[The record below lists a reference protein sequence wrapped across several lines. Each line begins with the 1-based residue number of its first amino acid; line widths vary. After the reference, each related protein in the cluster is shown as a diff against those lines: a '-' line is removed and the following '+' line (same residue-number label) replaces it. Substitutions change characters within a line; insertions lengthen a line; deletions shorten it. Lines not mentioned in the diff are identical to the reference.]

1 MDFAFQW
8 PAALALL
15 ALVPLGALAYA
26 WAERRRAAA
35 AASFGNPALVHALV
49 GRGPGLRRHV
59 PVALAL
65 VALAL
70 LALGMARPRASFSTG
85 VETATV
91 VLAIDVSGSMK
102 ATDVTPSRLAAARTA
117 ANAFIDRLPG
127 KYRLGIVSFADNAT
141 TVLPPTTDRLA
152 ARKALAN
159 LRAKGGTA
167 LGEAIRRAV
176 ALVRPGAKQGV
187 DPTPADGPPATIVLL
202 SDGKQTAGR
211 AAADA
216 ARIAADA
223 GIPVNTV
230 TLGAG
235 PATVEIPLQGG
246 LTERVQVDPD
256 PATLRA
262 IAESTKGEFQ
272 SAPDAAAL
280 KGVYERLGS
289 KIAHHRTPHEIT
301 AAFAGAGALV
311 LLLGAGLSLT
321 WFRRVL

>member
-1 MDFAFQW
+1 MDVSFQW
-8 PAALALL
+8 PAALVLL
-15 ALVPLGALAYA
+15 GLVPLGAAGYV
-26 WAERRRAAA
+26 WAERRRQAA

-49 GRGPGLRRHV
+49 GKGPGRRRHL

-70 LALGMARPRASFSTG
+70 LALGMARPKASFSTG

-127 KYRLGIVSFADNAT
+127 KYRLGIVSFSDNAT

-152 ARKALAN
+152 ARKAIAN

-176 ALVRPGAKQGV
+176 ALVRPDTRQGF
-187 DPTPADGPPATIVLL
+187 DPTPADGPPATVVLL

-211 AAADA
+211 PAADA
-216 ARIAADA
+216 ATLAAAA
-223 GIPVNTV
+223 GVPVTTV
-230 TLGAG
+230 TLGSG

-246 LTERVQVDPD
+246 LVERVQVDPD
-256 PATLRA
+256 PATLRS
-262 IAESTKGEFQ
+262 IAQTTKGEFQ
-272 SAPDAAAL
+272 SAPDAVAL
-280 KGVYERLGS
+280 KTVYENLGS
-289 KIAHHRTPHEIT
+289 KLAHRKTPHEVT
-301 AAFAGAGALV
+301 AAFAAAAALV
-311 LLLGAGLSLT
+311 LLLGAGLSLA

>member
-15 ALVPLGALAYA
+15 ALVPLGALGYA
-26 WAERRRAAA
+26 WAERRRQAA

-49 GRGPGLRRHV
+49 GKGPGRRRHV

-70 LALGMARPRASFSTG
+70 LALGMARPKASFSTG

-102 ATDVTPSRLAAARTA
+102 ATDVAPSRLAAARTA

-127 KYRLGIVSFADNAT
+127 KYRLGIVSFADNAV

-167 LGEAIRRAV
+167 LGEAIRRSV
-176 ALVRPGAKQGV
+176 ALVRPDAKQGAT
-187 DPTPADGPPATIVLL
+187 PTPADGPPATVVLL
-202 SDGKQTAGR
+202 SDGKLTAGR
-211 AAADA
+211 AADGA
-216 ARIAADA
+216 AALAAGA
-223 GIPVNTV
+223 GVPVNTV
-230 TLGAG
+230 TLGSG

-246 LTERVQVDPD
+246 LVQRVQVDPD
-256 PATLRA
+256 PATLRS
-262 IAESTKGEFQ
+262 IAEATKGEFQ
-272 SAPDAAAL
+272 SAPDAVAL
-280 KGVYERLGS
+280 KAVYERLGS
-289 KIAHHRTPHEIT
+289 KIARHRTPHEIT
-301 AAFAGAGALV
+301 AAFAAAAALV
-311 LLLGAGLSLT
+311 LLLGAGLSLA